1 MNRNLSKAKQQ
12 LAEGASL
19 AIVNGGGVLT
29 YAEHGIKTLLSLQR
43 GSLTGAFV
51 ADKIVGKAA
60 AMMLVRGGAIEV
72 YAEII
77 SEPALEVFKKHRV
90 ICLYGTLVPNII
102 NRDKTGI
109 CPMEEAVLGV
119 DDIKKAYEILI
130 EKTGGADR

>member
-1 MNRNLSKAKQQ
+1 M
-12 LAEGASL
+12 
-19 AIVNGGGVLT
+19 
-29 YAEHGIKTLLSLQR
+29 
-43 GSLTGAFV
+43 
-51 ADKIVGKAA
+51 
-60 AMMLVRGGAIEV
+60 
-72 YAEII
+72 
-77 SEPALEVFKKHRV
+77 FKKHRA